1 LTETYACPATAGVE
15 VVTAAFA
22 EVVNTEM
29 DAVIC
34 DSIELEDVTVKVTVA
49 TNTSPL
55 LTDDA
60 VDPANTTLPAML
72 VFSAKL

>member
-1 LTETYACPATAGVE
+1 

-34 DSIELEDVTVKVTVA
+34 DRVGLADVTFNLTVA
-49 TNTSPL
+49 TNTTPL
-55 LTDDA
+55 STDDA
-60 VDPANTTLPAML
+60 VDPANTTLPAVL
-72 VFSAKL
+72 VLSAKLYDAH